1 MFLWAV
7 VLWVGGLVTI
17 VPFAAYYLLF
27 HAQRDEYAFLI
38 TLVLFWIFGFWGIVA
53 PILTILKVRTVFRRI
68 EQAQTQGNLREA
80 LRNKETEEVLV
91 NLIGVT
97 RAPPRVRDRT
107 PSAATQDDRRAWVR
121 ARLRARRS

>member
-91 NLIGVT
+91 NLIASENRVPRFVAAKVYRLVAAKLST
-97 RAPPRVRDRT
+97 AQISPPG
-107 PSAATQDDRRAWVR
+107 PSH
-121 ARLRARRS
+121 